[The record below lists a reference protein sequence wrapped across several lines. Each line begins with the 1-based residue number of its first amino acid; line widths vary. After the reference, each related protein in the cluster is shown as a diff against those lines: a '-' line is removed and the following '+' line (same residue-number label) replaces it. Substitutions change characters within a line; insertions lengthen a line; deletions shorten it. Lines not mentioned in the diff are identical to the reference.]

1 MQRIK
6 GIIGNYT
13 CSSCNSSHSFSEKFP
28 TENVRRFSCEHF
40 TLVVM
45 IMRAKGL
52 KVQIKT
58 LCNKCFKEYSSEL
71 KLGCYDGNNNLI
83 TSDIYNSFCCQNK
96 IEVFLSLS
104 EEYMDLNENNP
115 INPILN
121 MNNRNNN
128 ISNNL
133 NNNTFNNNNFNNFN
147 NKHFNNFN
155 NNQMMFNMN
164 MNSIMNNFMNNMN
177 QLNQMSFMNNNMM
190 MNNMFNSNMNNMKF
204 NMNNNNMINN
214 MNNNMNK
221 LDNIV
226 NFDSS
231 NIIEF
236 GKKKQL
242 VNFLDESTNKRYK
255 IYTSPQL
262 KVKNVLNDLL
272 NQFPEIS
279 YNGNRLE
286 ENGRNINPELY
297 INNCKLNENSVI
309 IIKK

>member
-1 MQRIK
+1 M
-6 GIIGNYT
+6 
-13 CSSCNSSHSFSEKFP
+13 
-28 TENVRRFSCEHF
+28 
-40 TLVVM
+40 
-45 IMRAKGL
+45 
-52 KVQIKT
+52 
-58 LCNKCFKEYSSEL
+58 
-71 KLGCYDGNNNLI
+71 
-83 TSDIYNSFCCQNK
+83 
-96 IEVFLSLS
+96 SLS
-104 EEYMDLNENNP
+104 EEYLDLNENSP

-128 ISNNL
+128 IRNNL
-133 NNNTFNNNNFNNFN
+133 NNNTFNNNFNN
-147 NKHFNNFN
+147 NNFN
-155 NNQMMFNMN
+155 NNNFNNNNFNNNRMMFNMN
-164 MNSIMNNFMNNMN
+164 MNSLMNNFMNNMN
-177 QLNQMSFMNNNMM
+177 QLNQMSLMNNNMM
-190 MNNMFNSNMNNMKF
+190 MNIMFNMNNM
-204 NMNNNNMINN
+204 NINNNMIMN
-214 MNNNMNK
+214 MNNNMNN
-221 LDNIV
+221 LDNQV

-255 IYTSPQL
+255 IYTSPEL

-297 INNCKLNENSVI
+297 INNCKLNDNSVI